1 MVVPPLANIGGF
13 VMEGIDIVAETK
25 IRKEISEKLTGGLKT
40 EVFPRAETSEMVN
53 EFVTRLQQEAGEDID
68 KKLIISGFTN
78 YPVEADEIEQPCE
91 TCMYYLAHRKF
102 CELPELM
109 LPVEPEWSCRLWR
122 I

>member
-1 MVVPPLANIGGF
+1 MTSGDEL
-13 VMEGIDIVAETK
+13 
-25 IRKEISEKLTGGLKT
+25 RKEIADKLAAGLKT

-53 EFVTRLQQEAGEDID
+53 AFVTRLREEAGQDLD
-68 KKLIISGFTN
+68 KKLIISGFTD
-78 YPVEADEIEQPCE
+78 YTVEVEGIEQACE

-109 LPVEPEWSCRLWR
+109 LPAEPEWSCRLWR

>member
-1 MVVPPLANIGGF
+1 MGDGNSTSEDDTLRA
-13 VMEGIDIVAETK
+13 DIAQ
-25 IRKEISEKLTGGLKT
+25 RLNGGLET

-53 EFVTRLQQEAGEDID
+53 EIVQRLKTDAADDLEA
-68 KKLIISGFTN
+68 KLVIGGFTDHTIT
-78 YPVEADEIEQPCE
+78 VEDLEQPCE
-91 TCMYYLAHRKF
+91 TCMYYLVHRKF